1 MISFYLGRH
10 PVIGKRESTKR
21 PWAPVSRSV
30 LLIQLMPFAFCS
42 TLPLVV
48 NNMKSAY
55 DLLDKRG
62 EIYSSRPRNIMGY
75 VTINFPLYT
84 CVFEKC

>member
-1 MISFYLGRH
+1 M
-10 PVIGKRESTKR
+10 
-21 PWAPVSRSV
+21 W
-30 LLIQLMPFAFCS
+30 LIHSPFAFCF
-42 TLPLVV
+42 THLVV

-75 VTINFPLYT
+75 VTIFPSIH
-84 CVFEKC
+84 VFSKSAE